1 MEQMDLGNLEI
12 GTKELERTKLE
23 PKKVKI
29 VGWNIVKV
37 EKAHAEK
44 VEFEVKHPDREEN
57 IYLSSVSYLDGK
69 QVTTSGTWL
78 NKDDE
83 GKLQKGSVLTIFLN
97 KIQAINLNET
107 KDKEIETEQDEK
119 GYLVFKCY

>member
-1 MEQMDLGNLEI
+1 MEQTKLGSLEI

-29 VGWNIVKV
+29 VNWSVVPV

-44 VEFEVKHPDREEN
+44 IEFEVKHPDKEEN
-57 IYLSSVSYLDGK
+57 IYLSSVSLIDGK
-69 QVTTSGTWL
+69 QVTTIGTWL

-83 GKLQKGSVLTIFLN
+83 GKLQKGSALVRFLT
-97 KIQAINLNET
+97 KIGANNLDET
-107 KDKEIETEQDEK
+107 KNKEIETELDDK
-119 GYLVFKCY
+119 GYLVFKAY